1 MLWTKQQSTLQTSVY
16 PRGNQVQNRKET
28 AFKILESSEN
38 EQIEPKMLES
48 DNKVNKMLYYFYSKL
63 QILAKFRFNGGA
75 CNISL

>member
-1 MLWTKQQSTLQTSVY
+1 MLWTKLQSTLQTSVY

-48 DNKVNKMLYYFYSKL
+48 EKQS
-63 QILAKFRFNGGA
+63 
-75 CNISL
+75 